1 MVISSWECLV
11 CSVVVMCWMWGTV
24 TCESSVTTYCMTVT
38 TFYMSVTTFYMS
50 DRKVSGWDVS
60 SWVCLRVWVCSGG
73 RSLMS
78 DEYVNENCS
87 KLYEGIGSNGSVLRW
102 ICRFPVEE
110 TLVCWYVFGW
120 NKRFEGDDCYG
131 DGWDSVRGYSV
142 NIDLW

>member
-1 MVISSWECLV
+1 
-11 CSVVVMCWMWGTV
+11 
-24 TCESSVTTYCMTVT
+24 
-38 TFYMSVTTFYMS
+38 MS

-78 DEYVNENCS
+78 DEYVNENWC

-120 NKRFEGDDCYG
+120 NMRFEGDDCDG

-142 NIDLW
+142 SIDLW